1 MLGEEVGICFGT
13 LGVFGVCDISF
24 FKSMIRLEGLMGDD

>member
-13 LGVFGVCDISF
+13 LGVFGVCDIFSVINHAISGF
-24 FKSMIRLEGLMGDD
+24 GGR